1 MGRYLIIN
9 VNNAA
14 NVQKMRNYASFPLKK
29 YGKYNSLICS

>member
-14 NVQKMRNYASFPLKK
+14 NVQKMRNYASFTVKK